1 MLTNG
6 KNIKRLD
13 VFFKICVL
21 FFLVLLG
28 RLVYMQL
35 LRGDYYSRQADGNRL
50 RQTKLVAAR
59 GVIYDAHGK
68 ELVNN
73 SPGFAVALQH
83 QNSYPKELLTKLGS
97 VLNISDEEIR
107 QRISEQQYYYEPV
120 VMKSNISLQ
129 MLTRFEEERKN
140 LPGVL
145 LMVHPER
152 QYVYDNLA
160 VHTIGYVGEVSPYEM
175 SRQMYK
181 DVTVGSIVGKS
192 GLEKQY
198 DSVLRGVD
206 GFTVEEVDVTGS
218 VVQNYDTVQPQPGKN
233 LHLTLDYDMQT
244 RIEEFTNKHLAYL
257 RRSKK
262 APNAYAAAVVA
273 IDPRSGAIKA
283 MLSTPGYNPNLFVQ
297 GISEKD
303 WQKINNDPYSPQ
315 LNRAIAGE
323 YPPGS
328 TFKIVTGSAAFELGK
343 VKLNEKILDRGYH
356 PLVPTMRNADG
367 EVLGWLNF
375 IQGLAMSDNVYFYEL
390 GYRAGIDAIAKY
402 AKIYGF
408 GSPTGIDLPDETSGL
423 VASKEVKK
431 KIWNEG
437 WRLGDTF
444 NAAIGQGFNLA
455 TPLQLA
461 VMLSSVANGGMHL
474 QPYLV
479 SKITYADGSLYQIPK
494 HSEPK
499 HIDVSQRTLDYMRQG
514 MSATTKQGGTA
525 AYFRTLPKAIAGKTG
540 TAENSHGRDHG
551 LFVAYGPVE
560 DPELCVVCIV
570 EQGGYGS
577 VSAGPIVYQVFEEYF
592 RERGWLPKK
601 RLSDKSG
608 KN

>member
-1 MLTNG
+1 MLTNSR
-6 KNIKRLD
+6 NIERLK
-13 VFFKICVL
+13 VFLWICGLCLAVL
-21 FFLVLLG
+21 FM

-50 RQTKLVAAR
+50 RQTKIIAAR
-59 GVIYDAHGK
+59 GLIYDAAGK

-73 SPGFAVALQH
+73 VPGFAVALQR
-83 QNSYPKELLTKLGS
+83 QNSYSDELLEKL
-97 VLNISDEEIR
+97 SDILEVPIDVIKA
-107 QRISEQQYYYEPV
+107 RIKEHHYYYEPIV
-120 VMKSNISLQ
+120 LKNNVQPK
-129 MLTRFEEERKN
+129 MLARFEEERKN
-140 LPGVL
+140 LRDVL
-145 LMVHPER
+145 LLVQPER
-152 QYVYDNLA
+152 RYVYDNLG
-160 VHTIGYVGEVSPYEM
+160 VHTIGYVGEVSEYEM
-175 SRQMYK
+175 ARRIYR
-181 DVTVGSIVGKS
+181 DATVGSIVGKS
-192 GLEKQY
+192 GLERYY
-198 DSVLRGVD
+198 DKLLRGVD

-218 VVQNYDTVQPQPGKN
+218 VVQNYDKIQPQPGKS
-233 LHLTLDYDMQT
+233 LHLTIDYNLQKRT
-244 RIEEFTNKHLAYL
+244 EEFTKKHLEYL
-257 RRSKK
+257 RKSKQ

-273 IDPRSGAIKA
+273 IDPRSGAVKA
-283 MLSTPGYNPNLFVQ
+283 MLSTPDYNPNLFVQ

-303 WQKINNDPYSPQ
+303 WQKINNNPYAPQ
-315 LNRAIAGE
+315 LNRAVAGE

-343 VKLNEKILDRGYH
+343 VTVDEKILDRGYH
-356 PLVPTMRNADG
+356 PLVPTMRNAEG

-402 AKIYGF
+402 ARIYGF
-408 GSPTGIDLPDETSGL
+408 GALTGIDLEEETSGL

-431 KIWNEG
+431 RIWSED

-461 VMLSSVANGGMHL
+461 VMLSSVANGGIHR

-479 SKITYADGSLYQIPK
+479 SKITNADGSLYQIPK
-494 HSEPK
+494 HDEAK
-499 HIDVSQRTLDYMRQG
+499 HIDVSQRTLDYMQQG

-540 TAENSHGRDHG
+540 TAENPHGRDHG

-560 DPELCVVCIV
+560 KPELCVVCIV
-570 EQGGYGS
+570 EQGGYGA

-592 RERGWLPKK
+592 RERGWL
-601 RLSDKSG
+601 G
-608 KN
+608 KGKAVNNAK